1 MKNPLKNLFILAT
14 ILFFSFRAFATE
26 SKDWNFLIFLNGI
39 NSLDSYGA
47 LNINQMEEIGSND
60 KMNIIVQWGSLSR
73 SGVQRLLIKKD
84 KNTSAV
90 TSPVVQNMGAVDM
103 GDWHQL
109 VDFANWAQD
118 QYPAKHT
125 FIVVWNH
132 GNGWHRPNFVI
143 KDISF
148 DDRTGHSIKT
158 EELGQAMQEIAS
170 RLGHKVDIYAS
181 DACLMGMVEVADQM
195 KASVDYFIGSQD
207 LEPGAGWPYNTF
219 LQKWQ
224 AQPTASALEVSKLL
238 SHEYKAAYTG
248 GIYGNDSA
256 TMSVFDLKF
265 MDDYHQ
271 AIKNFTAE
279 MVQISSAKKSAV
291 VQALKDSKY
300 FAMTDYRDMMDFTNN
315 LMASSLI
322 KKTGEDLKAAHNK
335 LVVANDQ
342 NQDNVT
348 HGLSIWLPSDLS
360 EYERY
365 SERYENLEFNKNT
378 KWKDFLQQLY

>member
-1 MKNPLKNLFILAT
+1 MKNPLTNLFVLAT

-26 SKDWNFLIFLNGI
+26 AKDWNFLIFLNGI

-47 LNINQMEEIGSND
+47 LNINQMEQIGSND

-84 KNTSAV
+84 NNTSNV

-132 GNGWHRPNFVI
+132 GNGWHRPNLVI

-170 RLGHKVDIYAS
+170 HLGHKVDIYAS

-195 KASVDYFIGSQD
+195 KASIDYFIGSQD

-224 AQPTASALEVSKLL
+224 AQPSASPLEISKLL

-248 GIYGNDSA
+248 GIYGHGSA

-271 AIKNFTAE
+271 AIKNFTSE
-279 MVQISSAKKSAV
+279 MAVMSSDKKTAV
-291 VQALKDSKY
+291 AQALQDSKY
-300 FAMTDYRDMMDFTNN
+300 FAMTDYRDMMDFTNK

-322 KKTGEDLKAAHNK
+322 KKTGEDLKTAHNK
-335 LVVANDQ
+335 LVVSNDQ
-342 NQDNVT
+342 NQDTVT
-348 HGLSIWLPSDLS
+348 YGLSIWLPSDLS

-378 KWKDFLQQLY
+378 HWKDFLQQLY